1 MEILTE
7 THAEALRGG
16 GLSINVA
23 PTIVVNTALQ
33 TNSGANV
40 AVGVLGGRAGA
51 NFTQS
56 SLLGR
61 LKASR

>member
-1 MEILTE
+1 
-7 THAEALRGG
+7 
-16 GLSINVA
+16 LSINVA